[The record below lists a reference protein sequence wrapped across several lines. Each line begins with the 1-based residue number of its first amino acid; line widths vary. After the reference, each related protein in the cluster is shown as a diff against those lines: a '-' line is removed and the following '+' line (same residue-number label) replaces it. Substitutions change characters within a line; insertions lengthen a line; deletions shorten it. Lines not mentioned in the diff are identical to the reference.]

1 MLLCNRRT
9 WNIFIGMK
17 QTREIKQARSD
28 KRRTEFVTARIT
40 GPARHYLE
48 VLARLHDESL
58 SSVIQRAIV
67 QMATARAEHGG
78 AWINADDDKSSRQL
92 ARDTWAEEEWL
103 RRLKLFLI
111 YPEWTPLRERQF
123 WGKTCATKRYWA
135 GHDWKRLSL
144 EDKKR
149 FVGEILEG
157 PGIPRE
163 DLIVG
168 AWDAF
173 KESMVPSAA

>member
-1 MLLCNRRT
+1 
-9 WNIFIGMK
+9 MK
-17 QTREIKQARSD
+17 QPREINKVQSK

-67 QMATARAEHGG
+67 QMATARVEHGG
-78 AWINADDDKSSRQL
+78 AWINPDNDGSSRQL

-111 YPEWTPLRERQF
+111 YPEWTPARERQF
-123 WGKTCATKRYWA
+123 WEKICATKRYWA
-135 GHDWKRLSL
+135 GHDWKRLSI

-149 FVGEILEG
+149 FVGEILQG

-163 DLIVG
+163 ELIEA
-168 AWDAF
+168 AWQEF
-173 KESMVPSAA
+173 KQSVIPSAA

>member
-1 MLLCNRRT
+1 
-9 WNIFIGMK
+9 MK
-17 QTREIKQARSD
+17 LTSEIKKMRSD

-48 VLARLHDESL
+48 VLARLHGESL

-67 QMATARAEHGG
+67 QMATARAEEGG
-78 AWINADDDKSSRQL
+78 AWINASDEKSSKQL

-103 RRLKLFLI
+103 RHLKLFLV
-111 YPEWTPLRERQF
+111 YPEWMPVRERQF
-123 WGKTCATKRYWA
+123 WEKICATKRYWA

-163 DLIVG
+163 DQIAG

-173 KESMVPSAA
+173 NKSMVPSAA